1 MMITSATNQEVVD
14 FARTLIVSLGGAKKS
29 ISGTALSQL
38 HNSYTASNL
47 SQCIGEIKKLCGLGL
62 TLRVCYLKNHPSNES
77 VQRLA
82 RNSLRQIGIQAISNE
97 AFAGHDFRDSV
108 AFIVSPGYFPIYGTS
123 DFNKLKIPL
132 FIFMKSTGIS
142 METFVY
148 AVAHELSH
156 IILYALN
163 HPLRNNEVAVDLTA
177 MILGFHDIIRIGR
190 KVGNETYGY
199 FSSDNQ
205 FELAYNEVRK
215 LTQIIYL

>member
-14 FARTLIVSLGGAKKS
+14 FARTLSVSLGGVKKG
-29 ISGTALSQL
+29 IPETTISQL
-38 HNSYTASNL
+38 RRFYAASNL

-77 VQRLA
+77 VRRLA
-82 RNSLRQIGIQAISNE
+82 RSSLQQVSIQAIPNE
-97 AFAGHDFRDSV
+97 AFAGHDFRNSV
-108 AFIVSPGYFPIYGTS
+108 AFIISPGYFPIYGTS
-123 DFNKLKIPL
+123 DFNNLKIPL
-132 FIFMKSTGIS
+132 FIFMESTVIS
-142 METFVY
+142 METFIY

-163 HPLRNNEVAVDLTA
+163 HPLQNNEVAVDLTA

-199 FSSDNQ
+199 FSSDSQ
-205 FELAYNEVRK
+205 FELAYDEVRK